1 VSGPL
6 RATGPSSEY
15 AVQVERE
22 ALDKGLASLS
32 PAAQLNVLEFM
43 SGHMIRT
50 PRQRM
55 PGKLKQL
62 KGEYRAYYQYDID
75 RRNRLIYSV
84 DDDTKTVYVEHIGP
98 HPQWKKR
105 GRRAF

>member
-1 VSGPL
+1 
-6 RATGPSSEY
+6 
-15 AVQVERE
+15 
-22 ALDKGLASLS
+22 
-32 PAAQLNVLEFM
+32 
-43 SGHMIRT
+43 
-50 PRQRM
+50 M

-84 DDDTKTVYVEHIGP
+84 DDDTKTVYVEYIGP